1 MLRKIVRF
9 ALGNR
14 QVHAALKRVYLAS
27 VPGTVIES
35 GLQVA
40 VPEALPLFARRS
52 SVSGPRLNLVI
63 PGLSTR
69 HVFGGI
75 STALH
80 FFHEMADHF
89 EDVRIVVTDEVAFA
103 VADNPDFSG
112 WEILSL
118 ADDDRPGKTIVS
130 AGDRSKH
137 TLAIREDD
145 VFIATAWWTASN
157 VKKLLAQRAKFW
169 PGCNEGKF
177 VYLIQDY
184 EPGFYPWSSR
194 YALAEASYHDGSDC
208 VAIFNTSF
216 LKNYFDAKG
225 YVFYKSFVF
234 EPILNRKLQP
244 FLSGCPLKAR
254 ERQVLVYGR
263 PSVNRNCF
271 ELIVIALRQIVS
283 TADCDGWTFVSA
295 GETHPDVDLGK
306 GFSLKSLGKLSIDEY
321 GHQLQQSFAGIS
333 LMVSPHPSY
342 PPLEM
347 AAFGINVLTNR
358 YDEKCLSSLANNI
371 NSVDYLSAESISE
384 KVIAIMKSY
393 KSDAYGHLPQTAFF
407 KEFREVENPFGHI
420 VPALVDEIKSGWDKS
435 IV

>member
-1 MLRKIVRF
+1 
-9 ALGNR
+9 
-14 QVHAALKRVYLAS
+14 
-27 VPGTVIES
+27 
-35 GLQVA
+35 
-40 VPEALPLFARRS
+40 
-52 SVSGPRLNLVI
+52 
-63 PGLSTR
+63 
-69 HVFGGI
+69 
-75 STALH
+75 
-80 FFHEMADHF
+80 
-89 EDVRIVVTDEVAFA
+89 
-103 VADNPDFSG
+103 
-112 WEILSL
+112 
-118 ADDDRPGKTIVS
+118 
-130 AGDRSKH
+130 
-137 TLAIREDD
+137 
-145 VFIATAWWTASN
+145 
-157 VKKLLAQRAKFW
+157 
-169 PGCNEGKF
+169 
-177 VYLIQDY
+177 
-184 EPGFYPWSSR
+184 
-194 YALAEASYHDGSDC
+194 
-208 VAIFNTSF
+208 
-216 LKNYFDAKG
+216 
-225 YVFYKSFVF
+225 
-234 EPILNRKLQP
+234 
-244 FLSGCPLKAR
+244 
-254 ERQVLVYGR
+254 
-263 PSVNRNCF
+263 
-271 ELIVIALRQIVS
+271 VS

>member
-14 QVHAALKRVYLAS
+14 RVHAALKRVYQAS

-52 SVSGPRLNLVI
+52 SLSGQRLNLVV

-80 FFHEMADHF
+80 FFQEMAAHF
-89 EDVRIVVTDEVAFA
+89 EDVRIVVTDELAFA
-103 VADNPDFSG
+103 VADNPDFAD
-112 WEILSL
+112 WTILSL

-130 AGDRSKH
+130 AGDRSKY

-145 VFIATAWWTASN
+145 VFIATAWWTAAN
-157 VKKLLAQRAKFW
+157 VKKLLAQRAKLW
-169 PGCNEGKF
+169 PGCKEGKF
-177 VYLIQDY
+177 IYLIQDY

-208 VAIFNTSF
+208 VAVFNTSF

-225 YVFYKSFVF
+225 YTFYKSFVF
-234 EPILNRKLQP
+234 EPILNKKLQP
-244 FLSGCPLKAR
+244 FLTGCPLKAR
-254 ERQVLVYGR
+254 ERQILVYGR

-271 ELIVIALRQIVS
+271 ELIVTGLRQVVS
-283 TADCDGWTFVSA
+283 SADCGGWSFVSA
-295 GETHPDVDLGK
+295 GESHPDIDLGK
-306 GFSLKSLGKLSIDEY
+306 GFSLKSLGKLSIDQY
-321 GHQLQQSFAGIS
+321 GRQLQQSFAGLS

-347 AAFGINVLTNR
+347 SAFGIKVLTNR
-358 YDEKCLSSLANNI
+358 YDEKCLSSLASNI
-371 NSVDYLSAESISE
+371 TSVDYLSGESISE
-384 KVIAIMKSY
+384 GLIGIMNSY
-393 KSDAYGHLPQTAFF
+393 KADSYGHLPQTEFF
-407 KEFREVENPFGHI
+407 KQFREVENPFVQI
-420 VPALVDEIKSGWDKS
+420 VPA
-435 IV
+435 IVIELKLA